1 MNKIEKAVIF
11 ATRAHAGKCRK
22 GKDKPYIL
30 HPIEA
35 MAIVKQFT
43 DDEDVLAAA
52 VLHDTV
58 EDTSVTVE
66 RLEKEFG
73 PRVAVLVASVSEDKK
88 KERTAESTWKERKQ
102 ETIDGLKNA
111 SRDTKLLCLGDKL
124 SNLREMSEDYADIGD
139 ELWERFNQ
147 KDKRMHDGIT
157 AKSIRFLPPR
167 KNSDGRMKCSSL
179 REHWILSLISRA
191 GPNGKMYFRS
201 LTGTKKGAVN
211 DSGRESLDFRNKGA

>member
-11 ATRAHAGKCRK
+11 ATRAHAGNFRK

-73 PRVAVLVASVSEDKK
+73 PRVAELVASVSEDKK

-147 KDKRMHDGIT
+147 KDKRMHAWYYREIYKIL
-157 AKSIRFLPPR
+157 AAEEE
-167 KNSDGRMKCSSL
+167 L
-179 REHWILSLISRA
+179 RWTNE
-191 GPNGKMYFRS
+191 MFEFE
-201 LTGTKKGAVN
+201 GA
-211 DSGRESLDFRNKGA
+211 LDFVFDKPSWPKWENVF

>member
-22 GKDKPYIL
+22 GKDKPYIQ
-30 HPIEA
+30 HPIES
-35 MAIVKQFT
+35 MAIVKQFM

-58 EDTSVTVE
+58 EDTSVTLVC
-66 RLEKEFG
+66 LEKEFG
-73 PRVAVLVASVSEDKK
+73 PRVAELVASVSEDKK
-88 KERTAESTWKERKQ
+88 KDRPAESTWKERNQ

-147 KDKRMHDGIT
+147 KDKRMHEWYYREIYRIL
-157 AKSIRFLPPR
+157 AAEKE
-167 KNSDGRMKCSSL
+167 L
-179 REHWILSLISRA
+179 RWTNE
-191 GPNGKMYFRS
+191 MFEFE
-201 LTGTKKGAVN
+201 GA
-211 DSGRESLDFRNKGA
+211 LDFVFDKPSWPKWEDVFPES